1 MAKKTKDPVEE
12 VSYEDVQ
19 KDTLTDII
27 TEPTVEEEKHEEA
40 VVEETPAIKEE
51 KEIEFDPEKFKEEI
65 TKDFEAKIAEANK
78 KEVIEAKGDE
88 ELISPWAKEGR
99 TPRDYEEVADWG
111 IQKSRIISQREEA
124 QKQEQQAEEA
134 KKVEEYNQKQ
144 VENFNKYTDMQLEDL
159 KEAGKITTPEE
170 RKALFQTMLDVNI
183 ARQKE
188 GKVPVTS
195 IKEIF
200 YEHYKAPVKNEQPA
214 GADAPVSSAKQSGVS
229 SEGQEVNYTKDI
241 KGKSFFDILLG
252 K

>member
-1 MAKKTKDPVEE
+1 MAKKKSEVEE
-12 VSYEDVQ
+12 VSYEDIQ

-27 TEPTVEEEKHEEA
+27 TPELEETHEEPKI
-40 VVEETPAIKEE
+40 EETPVVPEE
-51 KEIEFDPEKFKEEI
+51 KEIEFDPEKFKQEI
-65 TKDFEAKIAEANK
+65 TKDVEAKIAESNK
-78 KEVIEAKGDE
+78 QEVVAAKGDD

-111 IQKSRIISQREEA
+111 IQKARVLSEREQVAKATQEA
-124 QKQEQQAEEA
+124 ERSKQA
-134 KKVEEYNQKQ
+134 EEYNQKQ
-144 VENFNKYTDMQLEDL
+144 IENFNKYTDMQLEDL
-159 KEAGKITTPEE
+159 KSAGKITTPDE
-170 RKALFQTMLDVNI
+170 RKALFQTMLDVNM

-200 YEHYKAPVKNEQPA
+200 YEHYKAPKKNEQPA

-229 SEGQEVNYTKDI
+229 SDTQEVNYTKDI
-241 KGKSFFDILLG
+241 KGKSFFDILMG